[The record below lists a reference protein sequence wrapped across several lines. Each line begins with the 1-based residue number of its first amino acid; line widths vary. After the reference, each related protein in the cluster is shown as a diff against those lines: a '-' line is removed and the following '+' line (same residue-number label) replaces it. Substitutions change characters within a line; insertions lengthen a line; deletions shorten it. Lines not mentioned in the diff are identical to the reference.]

1 VIHVTTITVD
11 DGYVIKQGGVDL
23 DRPVGSSTVSSS
35 AGRGT
40 PIHGD
45 EMIHGDVDII
55 AYKCSSELSVPV
67 TCPPACNPS
76 SPCWLLVAESWL
88 AVGARGFLLVRRA
101 PVVSSGSARDTNS
114 RAITS

>member
-1 VIHVTTITVD
+1 MHVTTITVD

-76 SPCWLLVAESWL
+76 SPSAWLLVAESLL
-88 AVGARGFLLVRRA
+88 AVGAREFIIGPCHVLVHC
-101 PVVSSGSARDTNS
+101 SYNTNS
-114 RAITS
+114 RAISI